1 MLYVANV
8 SYLNLFSSTSYL
20 HLARS
25 AVPGFK
31 TQIVVKEIDVG
42 NPEKK
47 SQLLGSVTS
56 VRINFHSIFIRYYF
70 TLHNA

>member
-1 MLYVANV
+1 MVIRRNV
-8 SYLNLFSSTSYL
+8 SYLNLFSFTSYL

-25 AVPGFK
+25 AVPEFK
-31 TQIVVKEIDVG
+31 QQIVVKEIDVG

-56 VRINFHSIFIRYYF
+56 VRINFHSIFIRYF
-70 TLHNA
+70 TLQNA